1 MDTIQTTNQLEVELM
16 KKINVALAYIQKNY
30 DKRVYG
36 PWETLQQF
44 KDQCEISYE
53 SEGWLEMKMEG
64 KYGWAWFQI
73 DQNDMTFKGV
83 EYTYTPES
91 EMYYSEDD
99 MEEFLAEAAS
109 ELENQED

>member
-1 MDTIQTTNQLEVELM
+1 
-16 KKINVALAYIQKNY
+16 
-30 DKRVYG
+30 
-36 PWETLQQF
+36 
-44 KDQCEISYE
+44 
-53 SEGWLEMKMEG
+53 
-64 KYGWAWFQI
+64 
-73 DQNDMTFKGV
+73 MTFKGV